1 MFEFCITITF
11 SVWNLSFSPF
21 QKNIKST
28 PTFQTRHELN
38 VYVSTIFSNEIKLEK
53 ITVPFK
59 MRTVL
64 LVISVFQAANS
75 ELVLINSCDE
85 PLNVPH
91 LCTHVPNY
99 NPAIVPR
106 PWPITINSTVSINDI
121 TDVNM
126 VDSSVTIFLEMIVK
140 WFDDRV
146 TLSAKNDSE

>member
-1 MFEFCITITF
+1 
-11 SVWNLSFSPF
+11 
-21 QKNIKST
+21 
-28 PTFQTRHELN
+28 
-38 VYVSTIFSNEIKLEK
+38 
-53 ITVPFK
+53 
-59 MRTVL
+59 MRTIAL
-64 LVISVFQAANS
+64 LVISMFRATNS